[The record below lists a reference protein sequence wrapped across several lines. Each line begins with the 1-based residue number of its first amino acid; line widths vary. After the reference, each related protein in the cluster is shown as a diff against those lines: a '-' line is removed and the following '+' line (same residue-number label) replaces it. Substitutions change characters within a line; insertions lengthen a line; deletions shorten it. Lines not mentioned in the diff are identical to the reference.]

1 MSKQCWGQCFPMAL
15 ALLVGMTKTNWMMNM
30 VNLVTS
36 IKEFFRETKMYPLEV
51 TWFLKNWSH
60 FTEQKIS
67 GSPTQDPKEFSSKFA
82 AYLGSRDRPSPIW
95 KLWTTTP
102 GKRSRRC

>member
-1 MSKQCWGQCFPMAL
+1 
-15 ALLVGMTKTNWMMNM
+15 M

-36 IKEFFRETKMYPLEV
+36 INEFFWETKIYPLEV

-60 FTEQKIS
+60 FTKQKIS
-67 GSPTQDPKEFSSKFA
+67 ESPTQDSKEFSGKFA

-95 KLWTTTP
+95 NLWTTTP